1 MGWEEVVG
9 KVLAVQV
16 VAAAERCKERRL
28 AVVQGMVGW
37 MCADVKSW
45 LAKVWDENDVVEIG
59 MLNWMVH

>member
-1 MGWEEVVG
+1 
-9 KVLAVQV
+9 
-16 VAAAERCKERRL
+16 
-28 AVVQGMVGW
+28 